1 MKKLALLLFLS
12 IFINTAWAQ
21 VAEPLDLE
29 KALQLGLENNL
40 QVKIGIENKNLRE
53 LDKKIAAGNLF
64 LPTLNANYLRNF
76 STEDVTQTFV
86 SDPENP
92 REIDAAKSRNKAY
105 SLVGIY
111 GFRPESLVTMR
122 RLGVLEEISDLDA
135 KVIVENTVAGISTAY
150 YRLILE
156 LQRYQ
161 VLKQTL
167 QLSKARLD
175 ISQAQY
181 ELGGAGKRDI
191 LTAQVD
197 YNGDS
202 SLLMTQHQIIQNAR
216 VNLNELLATDPD
228 ADYVIQDSSIQI
240 GDPLS
245 LETLFENAFLENKLL
260 LVNQRQNNAAFLQ
273 IKELQ
278 AQRLPVLNLNS
289 SFNNSVFNSDAG
301 FLIQN
306 ERQGLNYGGSITF
319 NLFSGLTLNRRIQSA
334 KVNQRIQDYSLEQ
347 YEVQLKSDLQRAYNT
362 YENNRGLLTI
372 EQTNYQVAK
381 ENSEIALERFRLGI
395 ASYLEFRD
403 AQVNLLS
410 AENRLISSVFQIKEQ
425 EIELLRLSGKIFFVS
440 SMDPVDEALDQ

>member
-64 LPTLNANYLRNF
+64 LPTVNANYLRNF

-289 SFNNSVFNSDAG
+289 AFNNSVFNSDAG

-440 SMDPVDEALDQ
+440 SLDPVDEALDQ

>member
-1 MKKLALLLFLS
+1 MKKGTLFLVWIWS
-12 IFINTAWAQ
+12 ITGAWAQ
-21 VAEPLDLE
+21 TQESLNLE
-29 KALQLGLENNL
+29 KALELGLENNL
-40 QVKIGIENKNLRE
+40 QIKIGVENQTLRS
-53 LDKKIAAGNLF
+53 LDKKIAAGNF
-64 LPTLNANYLRNF
+64 FMPTLNANYLRSF

-105 SLVGIY
+105 SFVGIY

-122 RLGVLEEISDLDA
+122 RLGLLEKISELEA
-135 KVIVENTVAGISTAY
+135 KIIVENTIAGISTAY

-156 LQRYQ
+156 LQRFK
-161 VLKQTL
+161 VLEQTL
-167 QLSKARLD
+167 ALSKARLE
-175 ISQAQY
+175 IAQAQY
-181 ELGGAGKRDI
+181 ELGGAGKRDF
-191 LTAQVD
+191 LAAQVD

-202 SLLMTQHQIIQNAR
+202 SLLMTQYQVIQNAR
-216 VNLNELLATDPD
+216 VNLNELLATDPST
-228 ADYVIQDSSIQI
+228 DYLIQDSTISI
-240 GDPLS
+240 GKTLS
-245 LETLFENAFLENKLL
+245 LDELVENAFLDNKLL
-260 LVNQRQNNAAFLQ
+260 LANQRRNNDAFLQ
-273 IKELQ
+273 LKELQ
-278 AQRLPVLNLNS
+278 AQRLPALNLNS

-347 YEVQLKSDLQRAYNT
+347 FEIQLKSDLQRAYNT
-362 YENNRGLLTI
+362 YDNNLGLLSI
-372 EQTNYQVAK
+372 EQKNYQVAK

-410 AENRLISSVFQIKEQ
+410 AENRLITSVYQIKEQ
-425 EIELLRLSGKIFFVS
+425 EIELLRLSGNLFFTTS
-440 SMDPVDEALDQ
+440 LEEETN

>member
-1 MKKLALLLFLS
+1 MKIGTLLLALLLPILPV
-12 IFINTAWAQ
+12 WGQ
-21 VAEPLDLE
+21 VQEPLDLE

-40 QVKIGIENKNLRE
+40 QVKIGVENRNLRE
-53 LDKKIAAGNLF
+53 LDKKIAAGSLF
-64 LPTLNANYLRNF
+64 MPTLNANYLRSF

-92 REIDAAKSRNKAY
+92 RAIDAAKSKNKAY
-105 SLVGIY
+105 SFVGIY
-111 GFRPESLVTMR
+111 GFRPESLLTMR
-122 RLGVLEEISDLDA
+122 RLGMLEEISDLDA
-135 KVIVENTVAGISTAY
+135 KIIVENTVAGISTAY

-156 LQRYQ
+156 LQRLK
-161 VLKQTL
+161 VLQQTL
-167 QLSKARLD
+167 FLSKARLD

-181 ELGGAGKRDI
+181 ELGGAGKRDF
-191 LTAQVD
+191 LAAQVD

-202 SLLMTQHQIIQNAR
+202 SLLMTQYQVIQNAR
-216 VNLNELLATDPD
+216 VNLNELLAADPD
-228 ADYVIQDSSIQI
+228 TDFLIQDSTITI
-240 GDPLS
+240 GDRLA
-245 LETLFENAFLENKLL
+245 LDELYETAFLENKLL
-260 LVNQRQNNAAFLQ
+260 LVNQRSNNEAFLR

-278 AQRLPVLNLNS
+278 ASRLPGINLNS

-306 ERQGLNYGGSITF
+306 ERQGLNYGGSITL

-334 KVNQRIQDYSLEQ
+334 KVNQRIQDYSLEN
-347 YEVQLKSDLQRAYNT
+347 YEIQLKSDLQRAYNT
-362 YENNRGLLTI
+362 YENNQGLLSI

-410 AENRLISSVFQIKEQ
+410 AENRLITSIFQIKQQ
-425 EIELLRLSGKIFFVS
+425 EIELLRLSGKIFFTS
-440 SMDPVDEALDQ
+440 SLDTFEVPIN

>member
-1 MKKLALLLFLS
+1 MKIGTLLLAFLLPVLS
-12 IFINTAWAQ
+12 VWGQ
-21 VAEPLDLE
+21 VQEPLDLE

-40 QVKIGIENKNLRE
+40 QVKIGVENRNLRE
-53 LDKKIAAGNLF
+53 LDKKIAAGSLF
-64 LPTLNANYLRNF
+64 MPSLNANYLRSF
-76 STEDVTQTFV
+76 ATEDVTQTFV
-86 SDPENP
+86 SDPTNP
-92 REIDAAKSRNKAY
+92 REIDAAKSKNKAY
-105 SLVGIY
+105 SFVGIY
-111 GFRPESLVTMR
+111 GFRPESLLTMR
-122 RLGVLEEISDLDA
+122 RLGMLEEISDLDA
-135 KVIVENTVAGISTAY
+135 KIIVENTVAGISTAY

-156 LQRYQ
+156 LQRLK
-161 VLKQTL
+161 VLQQTL
-167 QLSKARLD
+167 FLSKARLD

-181 ELGGAGKRDI
+181 ELGGAGKRDF
-191 LTAQVD
+191 LAAQVD

-202 SLLMTQHQIIQNAR
+202 SLLMTQYQVIQNAR
-216 VNLNELLATDPD
+216 VNLNELLAADPD
-228 ADYVIQDSSIQI
+228 TNFLIQDSTITI
-240 GDPLS
+240 GDRLT
-245 LETLFENAFLENKLL
+245 LETLYESAFLENKLL
-260 LVNQRQNNAAFLQ
+260 LVNQRNNNEAFLR

-278 AQRLPVLNLNS
+278 ASRLPGINLNS

-347 YEVQLKSDLQRAYNT
+347 YEIQLKSDIQRAYNT
-362 YENNRGLLTI
+362 YDNNLGLLSI

-410 AENRLISSVFQIKEQ
+410 AENRLITSIFQIKQQ
-425 EIELLRLSGKIFFVS
+425 EIELLRLSGKIFFTS
-440 SMDPVDEALDQ
+440 SLEPFEVPVN

>member
-12 IFINTAWAQ
+12 IFIHTAWAQ

-53 LDKKIAAGNLF
+53 LDKKVAAGNLF

-111 GFRPESLVTMR
+111 GFRPESMVTMR
-122 RLGVLEEISDLDA
+122 RLGLLEEISDLDA
-135 KVIVENTVAGISTAY
+135 KVIIENTVAGISTAY

-216 VNLNELLATDPD
+216 VNLNELLAADPD
-228 ADYVIQDSSIQI
+228 TDYIIQDSTIQI
-240 GDPLS
+240 GELLF
-245 LETLFENAFLENKLL
+245 LEALFENAFLENKLL

-306 ERQGLNYGGSITF
+306 ERQGFNYGGSITF

-347 YEVQLKSDLQRAYNT
+347 YEVQLKSDLQRAFNT
-362 YENNRGLLTI
+362 YENNRGLLAI

-410 AENRLISSVFQIKEQ
+410 AENRLITSVFQIKEQ
-425 EIELLRLSGKIFFVS
+425 EIELLRLSGKIFFAS
-440 SMDPVDEALDQ
+440 SLDPVDEAVDQ

>member
-1 MKKLALLLFLS
+1 MKKGTLFLVWIWS
-12 IFINTAWAQ
+12 ITGAWAQ
-21 VAEPLDLE
+21 TQESLNLE
-29 KALQLGLENNL
+29 KALELGLENNL
-40 QVKIGIENKNLRE
+40 QIKIGVENQNLRS
-53 LDKKIAAGNLF
+53 LDKKIAAGNF
-64 LPTLNANYLRNF
+64 FMPTLNANYLRSF

-105 SLVGIY
+105 SFVGIY

-122 RLGVLEEISDLDA
+122 RLGLLEEISELEA
-135 KVIVENTVAGISTAY
+135 KIIVENTIAGISTAY

-156 LQRYQ
+156 LQRFK
-161 VLKQTL
+161 VLEQTL
-167 QLSKARLD
+167 ELSKARLE
-175 ISQAQY
+175 IAQAQY
-181 ELGGAGKRDI
+181 ELGGAGKRDF
-191 LTAQVD
+191 LAAQVD

-202 SLLMTQHQIIQNAR
+202 SLLMTQYQVIQNAR
-216 VNLNELLATDPD
+216 VNLNELLATDPST
-228 ADYVIQDSSIQI
+228 DYLIQDSTISI
-240 GDPLS
+240 GKTLS
-245 LETLFENAFLENKLL
+245 LDELVENAFLDNKLL
-260 LVNQRQNNAAFLQ
+260 LANQRRNNDAFLQ
-273 IKELQ
+273 LKELQ
-278 AQRLPVLNLNS
+278 AQRLPALNLNS

-347 YEVQLKSDLQRAYNT
+347 FEIQLKSDLQRAYNT
-362 YENNRGLLTI
+362 YDNNLGLLSI
-372 EQTNYQVAK
+372 EQKNYQVAK

-410 AENRLISSVFQIKEQ
+410 AENRLITSVYQIKEQ
-425 EIELLRLSGKIFFVS
+425 EIELLRLSGNLFFTTS
-440 SMDPVDEALDQ
+440 LEEETN